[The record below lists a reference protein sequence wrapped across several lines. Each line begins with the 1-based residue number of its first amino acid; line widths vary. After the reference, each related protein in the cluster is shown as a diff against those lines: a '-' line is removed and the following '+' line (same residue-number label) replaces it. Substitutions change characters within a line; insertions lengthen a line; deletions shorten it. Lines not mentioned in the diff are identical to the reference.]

1 VKDHSSQTALAAA
14 AARAAH
20 LIVDREPHIF
30 ADSLATGLLGEL
42 GDELLAYH
50 RNHGE
55 HLVLAGARAQAVIRA
70 RITEEHLAAAI
81 ASGVGQY
88 VILGAGLDTFAYR
101 SPLATGVH
109 VFEVDHPAT
118 QALKQERLSAIGLA
132 PATTVSYV
140 PIDFETDALVT
151 SLAANG
157 FDPTRP
163 ALVSWLGVTM
173 YLTRDA
179 IGTTLDELS
188 TLAPGTQV
196 VMDYL
201 LPAELR
207 DAAGQTYV
215 DMVGPTTA
223 ERGEPWLSFLTP
235 QEVGD
240 LLTTRGFHAV
250 CSVGQLDALPE
261 ELWQRDDAL
270 HPATLSMIAH
280 ATVRPRP

>member
-1 VKDHSSQTALAAA
+1 VKNHSSQTALAAA

-30 ADSLATGLLGEL
+30 ADSLAMVLLGDL

-50 RNHGE
+50 RNHGG
-55 HLVLAGARAQAVIRA
+55 HLVLAGARSQAVIRA

-81 ASGVGQY
+81 ASGVEQY

-101 SPLATGVH
+101 SPLAAGVH

-118 QALKQERLSAIGLA
+118 QALKQERLSAMDLA

-151 SLAANG
+151 SLAARG

-163 ALVSWLGVTM
+163 ALVSCLGVTM

-179 IGTTLDELS
+179 IGATLDELGA
-188 TLAPGTQV
+188 LAPGTQV

-215 DMVGPTTA
+215 DLVGPTTA

-235 QEVGD
+235 QDVSD

-250 CSVGQLDALPE
+250 RSVGQLDALPE

-280 ATVRPRP
+280 ATARPRS